1 MLAAFFLSLVSL
13 THALSSVP
21 LLGYSTIRIPTW
33 ESIDTSDQNEVLHA
47 ILHHDRICDLDAII
61 LVTQQDLHATHVR
74 STYRE
79 LLGRTQ
85 TRGSSV
91 HLPYLTYSESPAEN
105 AKEIALRCDSRLVFA
120 SPDDTDL
127 NFDPEEKHVIFL
139 QYPPVE
145 EVNSDTLTSQLSR
158 LEEMF
163 ASYAVLF
170 TGSQS
175 ITKRQS
181 SLSPSESIPVPS
193 PTPSAPL
200 PAKSYRFL
208 TPTLIYTLGLVF
220 GFIIPLFYVTLT
232 ALGSIKSPVSSV
244 TYKGPSVEKKN
255 Q

>member
-1 MLAAFFLSLVSL
+1 MKFYTQSFTTIAF
-13 THALSSVP
+13 A
-21 LLGYSTIRIPTW
+21 TW
-33 ESIDTSDQNEVLHA
+33 TRLFWSPSKM
-47 ILHHDRICDLDAII
+47 
-61 LVTQQDLHATHVR
+61 
-74 STYRE
+74 E

-145 EVNSDTLTSQLSR
+145 EVNSGKEFHSLRSRPYSDAFEPVPPDTLTSQLSR